1 MQNRDV
7 DNSSSSSYAR
17 HDDDDDGLNN
27 PRIDAGDALVRR
39 IEAETGSPLVGG
51 PRRRALELGRR
62 ANGRLGD
69 LEAFVG
75 GCRLRSPALI
85 VEALEILEATPPAP
99 AAEAPADDR
108 ARELRRELAGF
119 ELAGELDDPHARELA
134 AELAKLEACGDGS
147 EPTT

>member
-17 HDDDDDGLNN
+17 HDDDGLNN
-27 PRIDAGDALVRR
+27 SRTDAGDALVRR

-62 ANGRLGD
+62 ANGRLVE
-69 LEAFVG
+69 LETFVT
-75 GCRLRSPALI
+75 GCRLRSPALV

-99 AAEAPADDR
+99 GAEAPEGDR

-119 ELAGELDDPHARELA
+119 QLAGELDDPHARELA
-134 AELAKLEACGDGS
+134 EELAKLEACGDGS
-147 EPTT
+147 EQTT